1 MNYKRTVCLLLTAAL
16 MFSFSGCSLF
26 NKEEPSFS
34 ATPEPT
40 AVVESENSEAEERNE
55 TAEKSQK

>member
-1 MNYKRTVCLLLTAAL
+1 

-40 AVVESENSEAEERNE
+40 AVVESEESEAE
-55 TAEKSQK
+55 KVQKLPKRRRK